1 MSTAPHAKEA
11 TESSGLAYEAALD
24 GLRGVAIA
32 GVVAYHACAQSGL
45 VGWVRGGFIGVSVFF
60 TLSGFLITSLLLQEH
75 ATVGHVRLG
84 RFVSRR
90 IRRLSPA
97 LLVTVLGVVVL
108 SAADVLAAHASDAA
122 AAAWSVTNWHV
133 IAAGEGQLLRTIVG
147 PLGPT
152 WSLGVEEQLYVLLV
166 VAVLACLRTQR
177 PERTLSVVAIGA
189 TVVSVLLALSV
200 SDWNPRLEF
209 GTDVR
214 ASEVAVGV
222 LLAALVRSGRL
233 RLPGARMGD
242 VCAAIGLGAIV
253 SSFFWVDLTPPW
265 LLRGGYALLA
275 IVSAGT
281 IVGLLAHGR
290 VSAVMSTRP
299 VVGLGRI
306 SYSLYLVHWPV
317 MSVLTRS
324 RTGIDEVPLV
334 MVQVGVALGVA
345 LTLHLVVEQ
354 PVRAMRPTPAPLA
367 VAAHVVGAV
376 LVSVLAVLLLP

>member
-1 MSTAPHAKEA
+1 VSTAPLA
-11 TESSGLAYEAALD
+11 TDAPETSGLAYEAALD

-75 ATVGHVRLG
+75 ATVGRVRLG

-97 LLVTVLGVVVL
+97 LLVTVLCVVVL
-108 SAADVLAAHASDAA
+108 SAVDVLAAHASDAA

-166 VAVLACLRTQR
+166 VAVLASLRTRR

-189 TVVSVLLALSV
+189 TAVSVLLAVSV

-222 LLAALVRSGRL
+222 LLAALVRSGWL
-233 RLPGARMGD
+233 RLPRAGRGD
-242 VCAAIGLGAIV
+242 LAAAVGLAAIV
-253 SSFFWVDLTPPW
+253 SAFFWVDLTPPW
-265 LLRGGYALLA
+265 LLRGGYTLLA
-275 IVSAGT
+275 IVSAAT

-290 VSAVMSTRP
+290 MSAAMSTRP
-299 VVGLGRI
+299 LVGLGRI

-324 RTGIDEVPLV
+324 RTGTDGVPLV
-334 MVQVGVALGVA
+334 VLQVGVALGVA
-345 LTLHLVVEQ
+345 VALHLMVEQ
-354 PVRAMRPTPAPLA
+354 PVRGMRPTPVSVA
-367 VAAHVVGAV
+367 VAAHVGGAV
-376 LVSVLAVLLLP
+376 LVTALAVVLLP